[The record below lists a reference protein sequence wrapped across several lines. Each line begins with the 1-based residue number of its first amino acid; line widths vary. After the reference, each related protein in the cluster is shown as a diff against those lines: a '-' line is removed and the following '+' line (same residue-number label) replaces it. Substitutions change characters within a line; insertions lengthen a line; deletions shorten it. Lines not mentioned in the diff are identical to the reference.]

1 MAYDNP
7 GKESRENSQSG
18 SDSRRK
24 EWQRPVLH
32 HLAAKEARGGGNP
45 HNDGQPGNPTPGGAN
60 HS

>member
-1 MAYDNP
+1 MTVDNSGKGTGESSYSAP
-7 GKESRENSQSG
+7 GT
-18 SDSRRK
+18 RRK

>member
-1 MAYDNP
+1 MAVDNP
-7 GKESRENSQSG
+7 GKSAGASASG
-18 SDSRRK
+18 ARRK

-45 HNDGQPGNPTPGGAN
+45 GNDSGGKGGGSGSPVQ

>member
-1 MAYDNP
+1 MAVDNP
-7 GKESRENSQSG
+7 GKEAGKSASQS
-18 SDSRRK
+18 RAK

-45 HNDGQPGNPTPGGAN
+45 GNDGKGGGPGSPLQ